1 MDQPSYYAN
10 IPSPVRYDR
19 SLKPN
24 AKLLYGE
31 ITALTNKEGF
41 CWAPNEYFATLYD
54 VSSETVS
61 RWISQLRDAGYIEVE
76 ILHIEGNKRRITI
89 DKIINRS
96 CQKGQEVLTKKSI
109 PLDKKVKPIYENITI
124 NNTSNIYI
132 ETAFEF
138 LEKNAPTQL
147 ESALMNFKSK
157 ITDFEAFKTYF
168 NNRVDKDDLELKPR
182 VLIGAMKMLA
192 ETWIGNLRKEQFAQP
207 DKNITGPAYM
217 AKPLD

>member
-19 SLKPN
+19 TLKPN

-89 DKIINRS
+89 DKIIKRS
-96 CQKGQEVLTKKSI
+96 CQKDQEVFTKKSI
-109 PLDKKVKPIYENITI
+109 PLDEKIKPIYENITI
-124 NNTSNIYI
+124 NNTKNKR
-132 ETAFEF
+132 EEKALAFFE
-138 LEKNAPTQL
+138 A
-147 ESALMNFKSK
+147 NFPSRYEVFAMQYKSK
-157 ITDFEAFKTYF
+157 ITDFQKFQADFHDTVVIEGLKWEG
-168 NNRVDKDDLELKPR
+168 NILESRAGKYARNWIENQGKLNGGKQ
-182 VLIGAMKMLA
+182 A
-192 ETWIGNLRKEQFAQP
+192 EVSAAPIRKVN
-207 DKNITGPAYM
+207 DW
-217 AKPLD
+217 